1 MAAECCSTDH
11 VGVLLPK
18 IKKIPKN
25 TNGRLA
31 IPALAG
37 LLVTYIWLHCVLSTL
52 RPARCY
58 QQGADGTDHGLTS
71 CYTYRH
77 RRRSREGPQVWTLT
91 IMLWGSAM
99 AWTLTIIWLHY
110 RICSFL
116 MFQTVHLECHQQRSF
131 TLKMHQNR
139 WAKYDLRK
147 YFFSNRIVNIWNS
160 LPGHVVI
167 ADTVNCFKSRL
178 DKFWANQELMYNFRS
193 ENHGTGSR
201 SEVIHLVIHLVRPLP
216 VWRRVTWRIVGLL
229 VHEKVD
235 LSVSQLLKSCFE

>member
-37 LLVTYIWLHCVLSTL
+37 LRVTYIWLHCVLSTL

-131 TLKMHQNR
+131 TPKMHQNR
-139 WAKYDLRK
+139 WRQGLRPRPHWGSLQ
-147 YFFSNRIVNIWNS
+147 FSAARVHNS
-160 LPGHVVI
+160 I
-167 ADTVNCFKSRL
+167 AVFEKILFSTSTNSALK
-178 DKFWANQELMYNFRS
+178 
-193 ENHGTGSR
+193 
-201 SEVIHLVIHLVRPLP
+201 
-216 VWRRVTWRIVGLL
+216 VWT
-229 VHEKVD
+229 
-235 LSVSQLLKSCFE
+235 